1 MPHATANDFTRLY
14 YEETGIGTP
23 ILFLHEFAGDHR
35 SWEPQVRYFSRR
47 NRCITYAARGYRP
60 SDIPDSQE
68 AYTFEVFRDDA
79 VAVLDHVGVSK
90 AHLVGLSM
98 GGYSALQIG
107 LRRPERVLSLTLAGT
122 GSGSQPEHQA
132 DFRTVARA
140 TADQFEALGSGA
152 VANTFG
158 SGPNRVP
165 FLVKDPR
172 GFGEFLDAFAS
183 HDAPG
188 SARTMRGVQAG
199 RPSIYDF
206 EADLRRLLLPT
217 LVICGD
223 EDDACLKPSLFLK
236 ATIPAS
242 GLVMLPKTGHLV
254 NLEEPALLNGALK
267 RFLALAEAGRWVARD
282 PRSIAQS
289 G

>member
-1 MPHATANDFTRLY
+1 MPQATASDSTRLY

-60 SDIPDSQE
+60 SDVPASQE
-68 AYTFEVFRDDA
+68 AYTFELFRDDA
-79 VAVLDHVGVSK
+79 VAVLDHAGVSE

-98 GGYSALQIG
+98 GGYSALHVG
-107 LRRPERVLSLTLAGT
+107 LRYPERVLSLTLAGT
-122 GSGSQPEHQA
+122 GSGSEPALQA
-132 DFRTVARA
+132 DFRTMARE
-140 TADQFEALGSGA
+140 TADQFEAVGSAA

-158 SGPNRVP
+158 FGLNRVP

-183 HDAPG
+183 HDAQG
-188 SARTMRGVQAG
+188 AARTMRGVQAG
-199 RPSIYDF
+199 RPSIYEF

-223 EDDACLKPSLFLK
+223 EDDACLRPSLFLK
-236 ATIPAS
+236 ATIPAA

-254 NLEEPALLNGALK
+254 NLEEPALFNGALQ
-267 RFLALAEAGRWVARD
+267 RFLTLAKAGRWIARD
-282 PRSIAQS
+282 SRSIAQI